1 MTPREPNESTDDAV
15 WRDLVARL
23 ENTPGGSDP
32 DAPPEPEPSDRE
44 RVEAIFRD
52 QPLRPAGPR
61 DYEEPEEDDGPD
73 GDPRY
78 VPPEPPPLG
87 AGDPLLVLA
96 WLGAAGGPVLLLIF
110 AMFWRTA
117 PTGVTLGVLALFL
130 AGVVFLVLRLPR
142 NRDYNDD
149 GAEV

>member
-23 ENTPGGSDP
+23 ESTPGAPGPEESD
-32 DAPPEPEPSDRE
+32 DPEPSDRD
-44 RVEAIFRD
+44 RVEAIFRN

-61 DYEEPEEDDGPD
+61 DYEEPEDDEGSD
-73 GDPRY
+73 GAAGY
-78 VPPEPPPLG
+78 EPPEPPPLG
-87 AGDPLLVLA
+87 MGDPLVVLA
-96 WLGAAGGPVLLLIF
+96 WLGAAGGPVLLLLF
-110 AMFWRTA
+110 AMFWRDA
-117 PTGVTLGVLALFL
+117 PTAVTLGVLAAFL

-142 NRDYNDD
+142 QRDYDDD